1 MSQTIMMAK
10 TVQLQDKLIFWSK
23 KCVLQSFNVN
33 EFILPAFRE
42 RKLQTVFLLAC
53 EKAAKWSIGVEK
65 KAPFFSPRPRS
76 FSPLSNWQPVRTLT
90 GRLFGASFLWTLAK
104 RTGEKQT
111 NKETRQERD
120 ALFFHLAPIL
130 LFFSSSNTDSVT
142 KRNRLVEPSWLG
154 FE

>member
-1 MSQTIMMAK
+1 MCTS
-10 TVQLQDKLIFWSK
+10 
-23 KCVLQSFNVN
+23 VLQRQRVHFASVQRKEAPNS
-33 EFILPAFRE
+33 LPVSL
-42 RKLQTVFLLAC
+42 RKGCQVEHWSG
-53 EKAAKWSIGVEK
+53 EKGA
-65 KAPFFSPRPRS
+65 FFSPRPRS